1 MLRVGIAGFGGM
13 GSTHARA
20 YAGLPEVQVVAAAD
34 LRPERREAFVAEYGG
49 TAYGHFQEMIEAADL
64 DIVGVCLPTD
74 LHSEAAVAAARA
86 GQHVLTEKPMARSVE
101 QCDAMIGAA
110 KEAGTRLMVAQ
121 VLRFWPEYAL
131 IKEIADSGRLGKV
144 LSATAIRVGGRPR
157 PPSWFAEPAR
167 SGGAVLDLHIHDID
181 FLCALL
187 GRPKVVS
194 AAGAK
199 APSGALDIC
208 FTTLT
213 GFPGGAV
220 AFAQTAWATGDMP
233 FEYGLR
239 VDLEGGT
246 LALTPG
252 KGTDVVLAP
261 AEGAVEHPQAA
272 QPEAS
277 MGESTIKNI
286 NDLGGYFLEVQYFVQ
301 CVLRGE
307 RPERVAPES
316 SRQSVEVC
324 LAAKQSVETGKPVR
338 LRKVATSPRRH

>member
-34 LRPERREAFVAEYGG
+34 LRSERREAFVEEYRG
-49 TAYGHFQEMIEAADL
+49 TAYGHFQEMIGEADL
-64 DIVGVCLPTD
+64 DIVGIGLPTD

-86 GQHVLTEKPMARSVE
+86 GRHVLTEKPMALSVE
-101 QCDAMIGAA
+101 QCDAMIAAA
-110 KEAGTRLMVAQ
+110 KEAGTLLMVAQ

-131 IKEIADSGRLGKV
+131 IKEIADSGRLGRA
-144 LSATAIRVGGRPR
+144 LSATATRVGGRPR
-157 PPSWFAEPAR
+157 PPSWFADPAR

-181 FLCALL
+181 FLCHLL

-194 AAGAK
+194 AAGAT

-213 GFPGGAV
+213 GFPGGAS
-220 AFAQTAWATGDMP
+220 AFAQTAWASGNVP

-252 KGTDVVLAP
+252 KGTGVLLTTTD
-261 AEGAVEHPQAA
+261 GAVEHPEVPK
-272 QPEAS
+272 PEAS

-301 CVLRGE
+301 CIVKGE

-324 LAAKQSVETGKPVR
+324 LAAKQSVETGKAVR
-338 LRKVATSPRRH
+338 LRAETQRR

>member
-20 YAGLPEVQVVAAAD
+20 YAALPGVQVVAAAD
-34 LRPERREAFVAEYGG
+34 LRPERREAFVEEYKG
-49 TAYGHFQEMIEAADL
+49 TAYGHFQEMIDGADL

-86 GQHVLTEKPMARSVE
+86 GRHVLTEKPMALSVE
-101 QCDAMIGAA
+101 QCEAMVAA
-110 KEAGTRLMVAQ
+110 ATEADVRLMVAQ

-131 IKEIADSGRLGKV
+131 IKDIAGSGRLGKV
-144 LSATAIRVGGRPR
+144 LSASASRIGGRPMA
-157 PPSWFAEPAR
+157 PSWFADPAR

-181 FLCALL
+181 FLCSLL

-213 GFPGGAV
+213 GFPGGAS
-220 AFAQTAWATGDMP
+220 AFAETAWANGNVP
-233 FEYGLR
+233 FSYGLR

-252 KGTDVVLAP
+252 EGTGVLLTTAD
-261 AEGAVEHPQAA
+261 GTVEHPEAS

-277 MGESTIKNI
+277 LGESAVKNI
-286 NDLGGYFLEVQYFVQ
+286 NDLGGYFLEVQYFVE
-301 CVLRGE
+301 CVVRGK
-307 RPERVAPES
+307 RPERATPES

-324 LAAKQSVETGKPVR
+324 LAAKQSVETGKVVR
-338 LRKVATSPRRH
+338 L

>member
-20 YAGLPEVQVVAAAD
+20 YAALPETQVVAAAD
-34 LRPERREAFVAEYGG
+34 LRPERREAFVEEYKG
-49 TAYGHFQEMIEAADL
+49 TAYGHFQEMIDGADL

-86 GQHVLTEKPMARSVE
+86 GRHVLTEKPMALSVE
-101 QCDAMIGAA
+101 QCEAMIAA
-110 KEAGTRLMVAQ
+110 ATEADVRLMVAQ

-131 IKEIADSGRLGKV
+131 IKDIADSGRLGKV
-144 LSATAIRVGGRPR
+144 LSASASRIGGRPMA
-157 PPSWFAEPAR
+157 PSWFADPAR

-181 FLCALL
+181 FLCSLL

-199 APSGALDIC
+199 APTGALDVC

-213 GFPGGAV
+213 GFPGGAS
-220 AFAQTAWATGDMP
+220 AFAETAWAAGSVP
-233 FEYGLR
+233 FSYGLR

-252 KGTDVVLAP
+252 KGSGVLLTTT
-261 AEGAVEHPQAA
+261 EGTTEHPEA
-272 QPEAS
+272 PKPDAS

-286 NDLGGYFLEVQYFVQ
+286 SELGGYFLEVQYFVQ
-301 CVLRGE
+301 CVMKGE
-307 RPERVAPES
+307 RPERATPES

-324 LAAKQSVETGKPVR
+324 LAAKQSVETGKVVR
-338 LRKVATSPRRH
+338 L

>member
-1 MLRVGIAGFGGM
+1 M

-34 LRPERREAFVAEYGG
+34 LRPERREAFVEEHKG
-49 TAYGHFQEMIEAADL
+49 TAYGHFQEMIDAADL

-86 GQHVLTEKPMARSVE
+86 GRHVLTEKPMALSVE
-101 QCDAMIGAA
+101 QCDAMIAAA

-131 IKEIADSGRLGKV
+131 VRGIADSGRLGKV
-144 LSATAIRVGGRPR
+144 LSASASRIGGRPMA
-157 PPSWFAEPAR
+157 PSWFADPAR

-181 FLCALL
+181 FLCSLL

-199 APSGALDIC
+199 APTGALDVC

-213 GFPGGAV
+213 GFPDGAS
-220 AFAQTAWATGDMP
+220 AFAETAWAAGNVP
-233 FEYGLR
+233 FSYGLR

-252 KGTDVVLAP
+252 KGTGVLLAP
-261 AEGAVEHPQAA
+261 AGGTVEHPEA
-272 QPEAS
+272 PKPDAS
-277 MGESTIKNI
+277 MGESTVTNI

-301 CVLRGE
+301 CVLKGE
-307 RPERVAPES
+307 RPERATPES

-324 LAAKQSVETGKPVR
+324 LAAKQSVETGKVVR
-338 LRKVATSPRRH
+338 LRAKAQRR